1 MQGKII
7 LLALFLSLGW
17 KKCSCYNFR
26 LLFLFLHSSL
36 SLFGR
41 KIGFEQLNVE
51 LEEARV
57 QRDAKLSVRSHNRD
71 EAWKKTNFTRKV
83 KGLLLFHAVH
93 LVFWLHRSVFRI
105 RR

>member
-1 MQGKII
+1 V
-7 LLALFLSLGW
+7 GW
-17 KKCSCYNFR
+17 NKCSCYNFR

-51 LEEARV
+51 LEEAGV
-57 QRDAKLSVRSHNRD
+57 QRDAKLSVRGCIRD
-71 EAWKKTNFTRKV
+71 EAWKKTNATSKR
-83 KGLLLFHAVH
+83 KGLFLFHAVH
-93 LVFWLHRSVFRI
+93 LVFWLHRSAFRI